1 MEATKPA
8 AALLLAATALTGC
21 GGDGDS
27 EAAAFCAAIQRSEE
41 ANPFGVTASGNRE
54 PDLERYLAGL
64 AEMSAAYKDAVAVAP
79 SEIEEEFATY
89 AEWAT
94 ERYDAALA
102 IEEPTGQMVDVV
114 IFQGPEVDLP
124 SAQLITYIDTE
135 CDIDFSD

>member
-1 MEATKPA
+1 MYQLP
-8 AALLLAATALTGC
+8 
-21 GGDGDS
+21 
-27 EAAAFCAAIQRSEE
+27 FCAAIQRSEE

-64 AEMSAAYKDAVAVAP
+64 EEMSAAFKDAAAVAP

-89 AEWAT
+89 AVWAT

-102 IEEPTGQMVDVV
+102 IEEPTGRMVDVA

-124 SAQLITYIDTE
+124 SAQLIAYIDTE